1 MAKSIEKE
9 CGGKKYGTAWKVIN
23 SMTGRKKSKEGL
35 VKGETPDQRK
45 DVWFNHFSK
54 LLGAA
59 PDVDDPD
66 EEIPAIFEGLD
77 IPDGPFTTAE
87 YRTVKTSLERG
98 KGAGPDEIPPEVFK
112 YCEVD
117 DIVLELC
124 NRALMDGEKPEQ
136 WTR

>member
-1 MAKSIEKE
+1 MN
-9 CGGKKYGTAWKVIN
+9 GK
-23 SMTGRKKSKEGL
+23 
-35 VKGETPDQRK
+35 TPDHRK
-45 DVWFNHFSK
+45 DVWFTHFSN

-66 EEIPAIFEGLD
+66 EEIPVIFEGLD
-77 IPDGPFTTAE
+77 IPDGPFTRAE
-87 YRTVKTSLERG
+87 YLTVKSALERG

-124 NRALMDGEKPEQ
+124 NCALMDGFSLFGPVF
-136 WTR
+136 